1 MYNVEIKKLKQFAQS
16 SIMRTP
22 FGILPD
28 PNRFNMLLITDYKK
42 AVPDADVNDV
52 IIRLDRDNNQF
63 IIGTNAELG
72 LKKK

>member
-1 MYNVEIKKLKQFAQS
+1 MYKVGIKKLKQFAQS
-16 SIMRTP
+16 SIMQTP

-42 AVPDADVNDV
+42 ENTTVDVNDV